1 MIELSIAGGDRIVT
15 LSENRAEVLFLAYA
29 CSRVG
34 AVNCIL
40 QSMMPAGELV
50 PIVRDTGAR
59 HIWCSPDMEAKAVA
73 VAEAAGNDGVP
84 LGVHVFGGAADAAT
98 ANGVL
103 PSLAGGADDLDED
116 LALLQLYTSGTTGAP
131 KGVVLS
137 HRAFN
142 FSPTIYAQVFPKKPG
157 PGTVHLIST
166 PMSHIGGFGT
176 AIWPSMTG
184 STAIIRQKFDAETLF
199 RDLVDHKVDGFFA
212 VPAMLHMLLERLNDF
227 PDAKQINLSQIL
239 YGAAPMSVELLQRA
253 QSAFDCAFVQF
264 YGLTETNITTALT
277 PADHRKATRGRPDIL
292 RSVGRAVPCSEV
304 AIVDAKG
311 NRLPHGEKGEIVV
324 RSATGMLEYW
334 KRPEENAA
342 TIRDGWVHTGDIG
355 VLDEE
360 GYLYLLDR
368 KKDMI
373 ISGGKNIYPA
383 EVENVLHSHP
393 AVSQVAVIGVPHE
406 TMGEVLLALIVPE
419 QGQAPDAEGLAEFCS
434 SRIAGYKIPRHVRLV
449 GELPRNPAGK
459 VLKTRLRELY
469 GTSVP
474 EKQEAN

>member
-1 MIELSIAGGDRIVT
+1 M
-15 LSENRAEVLFLAYA
+15 
-29 CSRVG
+29 
-34 AVNCIL
+34 
-40 QSMMPAGELV
+40 
-50 PIVRDTGAR
+50 
-59 HIWCSPDMEAKAVA
+59 
-73 VAEAAGNDGVP
+73 
-84 LGVHVFGGAADAAT
+84 
-98 ANGVL
+98 
-103 PSLAGGADDLDED
+103 
-116 LALLQLYTSGTTGAP
+116 
-131 KGVVLS
+131 
-137 HRAFN
+137 
-142 FSPTIYAQVFPKKPG
+142 
-157 PGTVHLIST
+157 
-166 PMSHIGGFGT
+166 
-176 AIWPSMTG
+176 
-184 STAIIRQKFDAETLF
+184 
-199 RDLVDHKVDGFFA
+199 
-212 VPAMLHMLLERLNDF
+212 
-227 PDAKQINLSQIL
+227 
-239 YGAAPMSVELLQRA
+239 
-253 QSAFDCAFVQF
+253 
-264 YGLTETNITTALT
+264 
-277 PADHRKATRGRPDIL
+277 
-292 RSVGRAVPCSEV
+292 PCSEV